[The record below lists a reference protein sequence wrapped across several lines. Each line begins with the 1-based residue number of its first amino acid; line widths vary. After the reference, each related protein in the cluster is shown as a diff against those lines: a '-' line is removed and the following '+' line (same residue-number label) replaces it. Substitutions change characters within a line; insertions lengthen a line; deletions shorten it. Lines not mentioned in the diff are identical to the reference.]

1 MLAKVF
7 GKREEG
13 GRREKRRR
21 GREERKGGRGGK
33 RGEDGISFKLSFYH
47 LNDANVHLG
56 RGGEI
61 SNQKN
66 AFCTRI
72 VCPKQQTV
80 IYLCYKRLDLQ
91 LVFLVGDQN

>member
-61 SNQKN
+61 SNQRMHFAHALFVPN
-66 AFCTRI
+66 N
-72 VCPKQQTV
+72 KQ
-80 IYLCYKRLDLQ
+80 
-91 LVFLVGDQN
+91 

>member
-7 GKREEG
+7 GKREG

-21 GREERKGGRGGK
+21 GREERKGGRRGK
-33 RGEDGISFKLSFYH
+33 RGEDRTSFKLSFYH

-66 AFCTRI
+66 ARI

-80 IYLCYKRLDLQ
+80 IYPCCKRLDLQ

>member
-1 MLAKVF
+1 MFL
-7 GKREEG
+7 GR
-13 GRREKRRR
+13 GRR
-21 GREERKGGRGGK
+21 GGGGRKGGEERM
-33 RGEDGISFKLSFYH
+33 ELVLSFYH

-72 VCPKQQTV
+72 VCPKQQTA
-80 IYLCYKRLDLQ
+80 IYPCCKRLDLQ
-91 LVFLVGDQN
+91 LVFLVGDQSNTNADTCTYKRK